1 MPDDLDEQIRAAMK
15 TLDEQVPSGYFEAL
29 PNQILARLEDGSMQ
43 QGTGTSKVMNKPKLQ
58 DALMGAPVA
67 AQPAAPATAKAKVE
81 ERSEDSGLHD
91 IRNLAQSTKQ
101 RMSKARVTQNP
112 PIADD
117 VLASSSGQWKHVALP
132 EPAKMVSLPD
142 IASLPSKAEILA
154 AEKAEAKRL
163 AEETKAKARSKK
175 GDSKAPPMSASDEVL
190 APVATANAALDAM
203 SAKPAS
209 ITDIGVARQAFSL
222 PSQQNKRSKGPLIAV
237 LGLGVAAAAGG
248 LIYMQMNGG
257 ESKTAASSVAATE
270 TVAKAEVPKAPEPTP
285 PPPPAAAA
293 PADEAA
299 AAGSAAE
306 EPAPAEEPQAEDAVV
321 AATETKSAKHA
332 KRGGKGKKVEKDE
345 APTKEEVKVVE
356 EKKVPEKPEP
366 TKKGAKGEQQ
376 AEESFDALLKEAGVE
391 EKKETKP
398 KLEKKSL
405 SADDFKHGMS
415 GIASKAQ
422 GCYKGNQGTAMV
434 KLTVGPTGKVTK
446 ASVSGQFAGTPEG
459 NCVVSAVKS
468 ASFPPWD
475 GGPQSFTYSYMLAD

>member
-1 MPDDLDEQIRAAMK
+1 MK

-29 PNQILARLEDGSMQ
+29 PNQILARLEDGCMQ
-43 QGTGTSKVMNKPKLQ
+43 QGTGTSNVMNKPKLQ

-67 AQPAAPATAKAKVE
+67 PQAEAAAKAKAA

-101 RMSKARVTQNP
+101 RMSKARITQNP

-142 IASLPSKAEILA
+142 LASLPSKAEIQA
-154 AEKAEAKRL
+154 MEKAEAKRL

-175 GDSKAPPMSASDEVL
+175 GESKAPPLSSSDEVL

-209 ITDIGVARQAFSL
+209 ITDIGTRQAAFSL
-222 PSQQNKRSKGPLIAV
+222 PSQQNKRGKGPLIAV

-257 ESKTAASSVAATE
+257 ESKTAASSVAPATE

-285 PPPPAAAA
+285 PPAAAA
-293 PADEAA
+293 PEAA

-306 EPAPAEEPQAEDAVV
+306 EPAAEEPAPAEEEKAEDNVV
-321 AATETKSAKHA
+321 AAAETKADRKAS
-332 KRGGKGKKVEKDE
+332 KRGAKSKKVEKDE
-345 APTKEEVKVVE
+345 APAKEEVKVVE
-356 EKKVPEKPEP
+356 EKKAPDKPEP
-366 TKKGAKGEQQ
+366 KKAKGEEGP
-376 AEESFDALLKEAGVE
+376 EESFDALLKEAGVE
-391 EKKETKP
+391 EKKDTKP

-405 SADDFKHGMS
+405 SADDFKHGMA

-422 GCYKGNQGTAMV
+422 GCYKGTQGTAMV
-434 KLTVGPTGKVTK
+434 KLTVGPNGKVTK
-446 ASVSGQFAGTPEG
+446 ASVSGQFAGKPEG
-459 NCVVSAVKS
+459 GCVEGAVKS

-475 GGPQSFTYSYMLAD
+475 GGPQSFTYSYMLSD